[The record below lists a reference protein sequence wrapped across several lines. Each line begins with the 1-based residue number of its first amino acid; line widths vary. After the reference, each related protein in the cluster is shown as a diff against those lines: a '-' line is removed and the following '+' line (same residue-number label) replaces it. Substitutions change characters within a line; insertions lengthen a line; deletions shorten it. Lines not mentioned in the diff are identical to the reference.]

1 MSFDLN
7 YLFDA
12 PNIKEIN
19 AICLSAGAAKG
30 YYQLGACHFLY
41 SQNNFNNINTFIGTS
56 VGSALALLLCIGYEP
71 VEFFSY
77 MCQNDIDDC
86 WEYDISLHQFI
97 INWGAIDHKKFK
109 NYLEKAILEKIGYI
123 PTFEDIYLN
132 LGKIFICSAWCI
144 NSKEHK
150 TFFNFIDTPNLSCL
164 DAVIASCAI
173 PGLFTKVEIN
183 GKLYID
189 GALFDFCP
197 VDHILE
203 LLSNYLNFSINDL
216 HIIYTKSDINNNKN
230 DCIKIDTLLDYIKE
244 ISYIPFYM
252 QKEIKV
258 NDIKNKFKV
267 NTLNYF
273 VINCEHNEITLNL
286 PIKSRIKNFC
296 DGFEQIKDLI
306 S

>member
-109 NYLEKAILEKIGYI
+109 NY
-123 PTFEDIYLN
+123 
-132 LGKIFICSAWCI
+132 
-144 NSKEHK
+144 SK
-150 TFFNFIDTPNLSCL
+150 
-164 DAVIASCAI
+164 
-173 PGLFTKVEIN
+173 
-183 GKLYID
+183 
-189 GALFDFCP
+189 
-197 VDHILE
+197 
-203 LLSNYLNFSINDL
+203 SI
-216 HIIYTKSDINNNKN
+216 
-230 DCIKIDTLLDYIKE
+230 
-244 ISYIPFYM
+244 
-252 QKEIKV
+252 
-258 NDIKNKFKV
+258 
-267 NTLNYF
+267 
-273 VINCEHNEITLNL
+273 VINKI
-286 PIKSRIKNFC
+286 
-296 DGFEQIKDLI
+296 
-306 S
+306 